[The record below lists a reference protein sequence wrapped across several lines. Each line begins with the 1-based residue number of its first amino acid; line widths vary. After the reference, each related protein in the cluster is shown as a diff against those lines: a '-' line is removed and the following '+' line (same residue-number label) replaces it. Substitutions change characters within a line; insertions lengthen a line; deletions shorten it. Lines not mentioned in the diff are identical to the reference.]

1 MKTKTLHTGK
11 GPQRQQGAA
20 LVVGLIL
27 LLVLTL
33 LAVSSMNTST
43 LELTM
48 ASNVQYHQ
56 NAFQAAETGI
66 DIAIDNRQF
75 TTVAPFVLPVTALN
89 PSDTTQSV
97 TTFQTNTPVPDRA
110 FSAGEDTGAI
120 AAFHFDIIAVGTS
133 ARNATST
140 HNQSFYVVGPGGS

>member
-1 MKTKTLHTGK
+1 MRPTNAQHVTL
-11 GPQRQQGAA
+11 RQQGAA

-27 LLVLTL
+27 LLILTV
-33 LAVSSMNTST
+33 LAVSGMNTST

-66 DIAIDNRQF
+66 DIAIGNRRF
-75 TTVAPFVLPVTALN
+75 NTVTPSVSPMMPLN
-89 PSDTTQSV
+89 ATDTTQTV

-110 FSAGEDTGAI
+110 FSMGEDTGAI
-120 AAFHFDIIAVGTS
+120 AAFHFDIVAVGTS

-140 HNQSFYVVGPGGS
+140 HNQSFYVVGPGGN

>member
-1 MKTKTLHTGK
+1 MINQDFKQ
-11 GPQRQQGAA
+11 GPRGQQGAA
-20 LVVGLIL
+20 LVVGLIM
-27 LLVLTL
+27 LLVLTV
-33 LAVSSMNTST
+33 LAVSGMNTST

-66 DIAIDNRQF
+66 DIAIDRRNF
-75 TTVAPFVLPVTALN
+75 TTVAPAVLPATPLGGAEY
-89 PSDTTQSV
+89 TQSV

-110 FSAGEDTGAI
+110 FSMGEDSGAI
-120 AAFHFDIIAVGTS
+120 SAFHFDIVAVGTS

-140 HNQSFYVVGPGGS
+140 NNQSFYVVGPGGS